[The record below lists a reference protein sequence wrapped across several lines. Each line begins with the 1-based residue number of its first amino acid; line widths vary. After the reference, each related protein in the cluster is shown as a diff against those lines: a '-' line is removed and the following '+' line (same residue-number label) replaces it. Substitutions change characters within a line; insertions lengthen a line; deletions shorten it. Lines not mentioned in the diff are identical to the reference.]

1 MIMLEVLKEEI
12 NNHFKKSMKHKQW
25 KEMQK
30 TSSRLESR
38 IRINILKLREIW
50 NEKFGNSDRYL
61 RGQSY
66 QQNTRDE
73 RILGIE
79 NTIEEMDTFVK
90 ENKSKN
96 TLTQNIQ
103 EIWGTMKRPNLRIIE
118 IEERKGWPKAQTYF
132 LL

>member
-12 NNHFKKSMKHKQW
+12 NHFKKSMKHKQK

-30 TSSRLESR
+30 TSSRLKSR

-50 NEKFGNSDRYL
+50 NEIFGNSDRNL
-61 RGQSY
+61 REQSY

-90 ENKSKN
+90 ENKSKKI
-96 TLTQNIQ
+96 LTQNIQ